1 MVTAVD
7 NPFDSQPSS
16 PINGGIVGG
25 TIQTLKTGAPG
36 QTPYQQYN
44 PTPTVQA
51 QTYTPQTREV
61 NRDTETVQGQVASI
75 LSQDSPLMQ
84 RARTLATQQMA
95 QRGLVNSS
103 MAAGAGVAAM
113 TDRAMQIGS
122 QDAQTYSNRS
132 LANMEA
138 TNQGNQFNVGQTN
151 DMFRF
156 GQDVASRYGLQT
168 EAQKF
173 QGVQAEIERAQ
184 QQKLQAN
191 QFGFQSQQSEME
203 RQQQLRMQ
211 ELQEAGV
218 SRRQAEE
225 IAAREALQTSQLQFQ
240 GGENA
245 VQREVQMR
253 MQELEQAGA
262 DRRQAQEIASR
273 EAIVRLEQAGVTNRF
288 DQELALK
295 SDMFNVEQLNA
306 DRRQVLSNEFE
317 LQKLG
322 VQIKAN
328 NQSIPTAFAANIS
341 NTTMQGVGQILSDG
355 NLTPEAKKGAID
367 NLVNYANSQ
376 IGWAEKFYATAIPPI
391 SLPGSLTPAPP
402 PAPVAA
408 PAPAF
413 DYAEYQRW
421 LNANSGYDSY
431 TGSD

>member
-1 MVTAVD
+1 MVATVD
-7 NPFDSQPSS
+7 NPFDSQPRAN
-16 PINGGIVGG
+16 PGIVGG
-25 TIQTLKTGAPG
+25 AIQPLQTGAPG

-61 NRDTETVQGQVASI
+61 NRDTDTVQGQVASI
-75 LSQDSPLMQ
+75 LSQDSPVMQ

-113 TDRAMQIGS
+113 ADRAMQMGA

-138 TNQGNQFNVGQTN
+138 TNQGNQFNVAQTN

-168 EAQKF
+168 EAQRFQSAQAQMEREQQKELQTRQFGF
-173 QGVQAEIERAQ
+173 QGAQAGMDRSQQVSLLQAQQNFQSAQAQLERAQ
-184 QQKLQAN
+184 QEKMQSS
-191 QFGFQSQQSEME
+191 QFQFQRTENAVQ
-203 RQQQLRMQ
+203 RDLQLRMQ
-211 ELQEAGV
+211 EL
-218 SRRQAEE
+218 
-225 IAAREALQTSQLQFQ
+225 
-240 GGENA
+240 
-245 VQREVQMR
+245 
-253 MQELEQAGA
+253 EQSGT

-273 EAIVRLEQAGVTNRF
+273 EAIVRLEQAGVNNRF
-288 DQELALK
+288 DRELALK
-295 SDMFNVEQLNA
+295 SDSFNVEQINA
-306 DRRQVLSNEFE
+306 DRRLIQQNEYD
-317 LQKLG
+317 LKKLG
-322 VQIKAN
+322 LQINAN
-328 NQSIPTAFAANIS
+328 TQNIPTAFAANIS

-431 TGSD
+431 NGSD